1 MMHGRDQYL
10 LYIQDATGKN
20 FGSENQSDRSGDIM
34 VSPEKFNFLS
44 CRSRYWYEMSQS
56 IERPRR
62 PRRRRE
68 FLRLFLFGVWALPR
82 PKLRK
87 ECQQRGWLSS
97 NEELRAVAPLTFT
110 AITGYFI
117 NNASFIKGP
126 LIAHWGFWPLEAFME
141 KRITNS
147 CFPQKN
153 AQNSCLILH
162 IHLPTEAF
170 NFECLTSQESWFPF
184 RPFKSTSVIS
194 ILFQQATLQL
204 SLIEDRKDSVCL
216 RWHDQK
222 SSSRRVF
229 ISPVLDPKVWAFI
242 VIQVL
247 YFTR

>member
-1 MMHGRDQYL
+1 MSTKGLTEQQWGTKSSSSSHFYRHYRL
-10 LYIQDATGKN
+10 LHKQRIVYQRTVN
-20 FGSENQSDRSGDIM
+20 
-34 VSPEKFNFLS
+34 
-44 CRSRYWYEMSQS
+44 CT
-56 IERPRR
+56 
-62 PRRRRE
+62 
-68 FLRLFLFGVWALPR
+68 LRL
-82 PKLRK
+82 
-87 ECQQRGWLSS
+87 
-97 NEELRAVAPLTFT
+97 LTT
-110 AITGYFI
+110 WSLHG
-117 NNASFIKGP
+117 K
-126 LIAHWGFWPLEAFME
+126 
-141 KRITNS
+141 KITNS
-147 CFPQKN
+147 CFPQN
-153 AQNSCLILH
+153 TQNSCLIVL